1 MPVPEGIRRV
11 PRPKNTVVIDSGHDG
26 PLRYA
31 VRQRAGVKYGPQGQA
46 RPINGSVIGHICGG
60 SFVLLGQ
67 ITRTGADGPDVRSY
81 GAAAFVHS
89 EGADILQHLL
99 SVYLPQDAYAI
110 LVIAMLRAIKP
121 EIKKPKAFNR
131 VQPHLHRTVLSG
143 RSHLGEPRLEAAEP
157 AGAGRREAGGLL
169 STPPGRR

>member
-60 SFVLLGQ
+60 SFVPLGQ
-67 ITRTGADGPDVRSY
+67 ITRTGANGR
-81 GAAAFVHS
+81 
-89 EGADILQHLL
+89 E
-99 SVYLPQDAYAI
+99 
-110 LVIAMLRAIKP
+110 RA
-121 EIKKPKAFNR
+121 
-131 VQPHLHRTVLSG
+131 RTVRTSARTAQPPSFIPKERTSSSTCSRSICLRMPTPSLS
-143 RSHLGEPRLEAAEP
+143 
-157 AGAGRREAGGLL
+157 
-169 STPPGRR
+169 